1 MDGRIPGV
9 KKKTN
14 LYHVLLQ
21 RVKKNEIWK
30 PL

>member
-1 MDGRIPGV
+1 MDGQIPGV

-14 LYHVLLQ
+14 LYCVLLQ

-30 PL
+30 LL